1 MTPQK
6 PYRTATPLSLR
17 SPSPELLDPSQG
29 FAQLLQA
36 DPAVL
41 SEQDLTV

>member
-1 MTPQK
+1 MTPK
-6 PYRTATPLSLR
+6 KTLPNCDTTVLGIPI
-17 SPSPELLDPSQG
+17 PLLDPSQG